1 MEVSMA
7 DDCRD
12 KDWITDAVLNDIDD
26 TINKIQRVVVNN
38 KESIEEIKQAINTL
52 DMLFK
57 QKMHWIRDEI
67 HLLKGKSKRDYPKP
81 KV

>member
-1 MEVSMA
+1 MA

-57 QKMHWIRDEI
+57 QKCIGLEMRYIC
-67 HLLKGKSKRDYPKP
+67 
-81 KV
+81 

>member
-1 MEVSMA
+1 MA

-12 KDWITDAVLNDIDD
+12 KDWITEAVLNDIDD

-67 HLLKGKSKRDYPKP
+67 NEQINT
-81 KV
+81 

>member
-1 MEVSMA
+1 MA

-12 KDWITDAVLNDIDD
+12 KGWITEADLNDIDN
-26 TINKIQRVVVNN
+26 TINNIQRVVVNN
-38 KESIEEIKQAINTL
+38 KENIEEIKQAINTL

-67 HLLKGKSKRDYPKP
+67 NMLKGKSKR
-81 KV
+81 

>member
-1 MEVSMA
+1 MINQKKLTEA
-7 DDCRD
+7 LD
-12 KDWITDAVLNDIDD
+12 DIDLR
-26 TINKIQRVVVNN
+26 INQVERVVVNN
-38 KESIEEIKQAINTL
+38 KENIKEIEQAINTL